1 VNRFELSEED
11 GGPAAKPLESRSGS
25 SSKSSEPSVH
35 LLDLD
40 LGLDLIR
47 DAFAA
52 KRLDLNSQLST
63 LNSQLFYLSQ
73 EYFME
78 VVIENVSKSFQNGKK
93 TLPVLEDINI
103 TLKKEEF
110 VALVGPSGCG
120 KSTLLNICAGLLSP
134 DKGSVYF
141 TGKDLEREPRV
152 SIVFQ
157 ETGLMPWRNVYDN
170 IAFGL
175 DAGHVLPKKDWKE
188 RIDHYISLVGLS
200 GFEKSYPHQLSG
212 GMRQRVGIARALAIN
227 PDLLLMD
234 EPFSALDAQTR
245 IIMQQELVDLWEKT
259 RLTTLYVTHNI
270 QEAVMLA
277 DRVVLLSRRPGK
289 VRDILTI
296 SIPREDR
303 EKPEHAEEIDNLTR
317 TIWEHISKDALEAMT
332 EVQEDE

>member
-1 VNRFELSEED
+1 
-11 GGPAAKPLESRSGS
+11 
-25 SSKSSEPSVH
+25 
-35 LLDLD
+35 
-40 LGLDLIR
+40 
-47 DAFAA
+47 
-52 KRLDLNSQLST
+52 
-63 LNSQLFYLSQ
+63 
-73 EYFME
+73 ME
-78 VVIENVSKSFQNGKK
+78 VIIDQVSKSFRNGKK
-93 TLPVLEDINI
+93 VLPVLEDINI
-103 TLKKEEF
+103 TLHKEEF

-134 DKGSVYF
+134 DAGSVYF
-141 TGKDLEREPRV
+141 TGEDLKNEPRV

-175 DAGHVLPKKDWKE
+175 DAGHVLPKKEWKE

-259 RLTTLYVTHNI
+259 RLTTISRKRSCWRTGWCFFPAVRERCGISFPLPSPGVTGRNRNMRKKSTASPVPSGNI
-270 QEAVMLA
+270 SAKTPW
-277 DRVVLLSRRPGK
+277 RR
-289 VRDILTI
+289 
-296 SIPREDR
+296 
-303 EKPEHAEEIDNLTR
+303 
-317 TIWEHISKDALEAMT
+317 
-332 EVQEDE
+332 

>member
-1 VNRFELSEED
+1 
-11 GGPAAKPLESRSGS
+11 
-25 SSKSSEPSVH
+25 
-35 LLDLD
+35 
-40 LGLDLIR
+40 
-47 DAFAA
+47 
-52 KRLDLNSQLST
+52 
-63 LNSQLFYLSQ
+63 
-73 EYFME
+73 ME
-78 VVIENVSKSFQNGKK
+78 VIIENVSKSFRNDRK
-93 TLPVLEDINI
+93 TLPVLEDIHL
-103 TLKKEEF
+103 TLHKEEF

-134 DKGSVYF
+134 DQGSVYF
-141 TGKDLEREPRV
+141 TGEDLTSEPRV

-175 DAGHVLPKKDWKE
+175 DAGHVLPKKEWKE

-277 DRVVLLSRRPGK
+277 DRVVLLSTQK
-289 VRDILTI
+289 Q
-296 SIPREDR
+296 
-303 EKPEHAEEIDNLTR
+303 
-317 TIWEHISKDALEAMT
+317 M
-332 EVQEDE
+332 VQITQYKR

>member
-1 VNRFELSEED
+1 
-11 GGPAAKPLESRSGS
+11 
-25 SSKSSEPSVH
+25 
-35 LLDLD
+35 
-40 LGLDLIR
+40 
-47 DAFAA
+47 
-52 KRLDLNSQLST
+52 
-63 LNSQLFYLSQ
+63 
-73 EYFME
+73 ME
-78 VVIENVSKSFQNGKK
+78 VIIDQVSKSFRNGKK
-93 TLPVLEDINI
+93 VLPVLEDINI
-103 TLKKEEF
+103 TLHKEEF

-134 DKGSVYF
+134 DAGSVYF
-141 TGKDLEREPRV
+141 TGEDLKSEPRV

-175 DAGHVLPKKDWKE
+175 DAGHVLPKKEWKE

-212 GMRQRVGIARALAIN
+212 GMRQRVGIA
-227 PDLLLMD
+227 P
-234 EPFSALDAQTR
+234 ALDAQTR

-289 VRDILTI
+289 VRNILSIT
-296 SIPREDR
+296 IPRGDR
-303 EKPEHAEEIDNLTR
+303 EKPEHAEEIDRLTR

-332 EVQEDE
+332 EVNGDE